1 MLLDHDPKQLSKDF
15 SRFNRLGILQD
26 NTNVGDTVSLNKAI
40 VCFKPYN
47 TKSTSR
53 KNILL

>member
-26 NTNVGDTVSLNKAI
+26 NTNAGDTVSLSKAI